1 LAEPNALNIY
11 CCNINNGRYFQWKIY
26 EGKRKIHMKMAMM
39 RKWEGKHKCHIKN
52 VTQESKKEKR
62 NFIRAL
68 HPT

>member
-1 LAEPNALNIY
+1 
-11 CCNINNGRYFQWKIY
+11 
-26 EGKRKIHMKMAMM
+26 MKMAMM
-39 RKWEGKHKCHIKN
+39 RKWEGKHKCHIKS